1 MIATRPT
8 DTRPYVQ
15 RARRWSRENLFSS
28 NGNTALTVVT
38 VVVLVT
44 LVLSLGRFV
53 FISADWTVIET
64 NRRLLFLG
72 RTPLGEEW
80 RFWPPIW
87 ALLGSGWFAFGL
99 WLRVD
104 AKGYAIIASVLAFMF
119 LPHPLQL
126 VEDENALLL
135 LVGVALGAVGYTAAR
150 SLPVG
155 SAYRG
160 QAQVGAVIALALLLP
175 LMIVMLRID
184 GGVRTTL
191 WSGLMLN
198 VMLAAIG
205 IAFGFPMGVLLALAR
220 ASSYPVIRWTATG
233 YIELVRAAPLVAW
246 LFIARFVLPDFLPPV
261 AGLDDLDIVIRAM
274 LVLAGFAGAY
284 IAEIVRGGLQSV
296 DRGQARGL
304 AGAGLERL
312 LHDRLDCAAAG
323 ATGGNPGTRQPV
335 HLALEGHDAGLR
347 AGADGAAGRRRSD
360 ALAARVHR
368 PREGGAR
375 VRGAA
380 VLGGLLRDVAPQR
393 ADRARPRRRR
403 ALASTG

>member
-8 DTRPYVQ
+8 DARPYVQ
-15 RARRWSRENLFSS
+15 RARRWSRDNLFSS
-28 NGNTALTVVT
+28 KGNTVLTVVT
-38 VVVLVT
+38 VVVVAT
-44 LVLSLGRFV
+44 LVLSVGRFI

-104 AKGYAIIASVLAFMF
+104 AKGYAIIAGVLAFMF

-135 LVGVALGAVGYTAAR
+135 LVGVALGAVGYVAAR
-150 SLPVG
+150 RLPAG

-160 QAQVGAVIALALLLP
+160 QAQVGAVIAVALLLP

-191 WSGLMLN
+191 WSGVMLN
-198 VMLAAIG
+198 VMLATVG

-233 YIELVRAAPLVAW
+233 YIEVVRAAPLVAW

-261 AGLDDLDIVIRAM
+261 GGLDDLDLVIRAM
-274 LVLAGFAGAY
+274 LVLAGFSGAY

-296 DRGQARGL
+296 DRGQAEASQALGL
-304 AGAGLERL
+304 NAFYTSGWIVLPQALRAVIPALVSQFISLWKDTTLIFALGLTELLGAGEATLSQVEFIGREKEVLAFVALLFWAVAFGMSRL
-312 LHDRLDCAAAG
+312 
-323 ATGGNPGTRQPV
+323 
-335 HLALEGHDAGLR
+335 
-347 AGADGAAGRRRSD
+347 S
-360 ALAARVHR
+360 
-368 PREGGAR
+368 
-375 VRGAA
+375 VRIEQGI
-380 VLGGLLRDVAPQR
+380 GIGQR
-393 ADRARPRRRR
+393 
-403 ALASTG
+403 